1 MQVKEHMSAMQLK
14 NIINDRKH
22 LNEREVRYLLIF
34 LEKYLEN
41 ITPPETFEKSR
52 YIYHTDD
59 AVFYAIA
66 YGRPDP
72 YHRFAF
78 LNDKFIVGVGV
89 GYYHLELDF
98 RGNINEPIDKDKKE
112 VVNQL
117 FDIVENADVFLLECM
132 TRDNTTIEFVWV

>member
-1 MQVKEHMSAMQLK
+1 MKVKEHMSATQLK

-22 LNEREVRYLLIF
+22 LNESKVRYLLIF

-98 RGNINEPIDKDKKE
+98 GGNINKPTEQDQRE
-112 VVNQL
+112 VINQL
-117 FDIVENADVFLLECM
+117 FDIVENADIFLLECM
-132 TRDNTTIEFVWV
+132 TRDNTTIEFVGV

>member
-1 MQVKEHMSAMQLK
+1 MKVKEHMSATQLK
-14 NIINDRKH
+14 KILNERKH
-22 LNEREVRYLLIF
+22 LNEREAKFLLIL
-34 LEKYLEN
+34 LERNLEN

-59 AVFYAIA
+59 AIFYAIA

-98 RGNINEPIDKDKKE
+98 RGNINEPTDKDKKE

-132 TRDNTTIEFVWV
+132 TRDNTTLEFVGV

>member
-1 MQVKEHMSAMQLK
+1 MKVKEHMSATQLK

-22 LNEREVRYLLIF
+22 LNESKVRYLLIF

-41 ITPPETFEKSR
+41 ITPPENFEKSR

-72 YHRFAF
+72 YQRFAF

-89 GYYHLELDF
+89 GYYYLELDF
-98 RGNINEPIDKDKKE
+98 GGNINKPTEQDQRE
-112 VVNQL
+112 VINQL
-117 FDIVENADVFLLECM
+117 FDIVENADIFLLECM
-132 TRDNTTIEFVWV
+132 NRDNTTIEFVK

>member
-1 MQVKEHMSAMQLK
+1 MKVKEHMSATQLK

-41 ITPPETFEKSR
+41 ITPPENFEKSR

-89 GYYHLELDF
+89 GYYYLELDF
-98 RGNINEPIDKDKKE
+98 RGNINELTEQDQRE
-112 VVNQL
+112 VINQL
-117 FDIVENADVFLLECM
+117 FDIVENADIFLLECM
-132 TRDNTTIEFVWV
+132 TRDNTTIEFVR